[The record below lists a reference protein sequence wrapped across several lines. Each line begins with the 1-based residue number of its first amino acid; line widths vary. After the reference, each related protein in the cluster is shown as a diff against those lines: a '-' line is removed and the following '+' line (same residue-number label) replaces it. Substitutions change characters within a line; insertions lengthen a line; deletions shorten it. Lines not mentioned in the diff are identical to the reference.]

1 MKKIIIEQLKTEV
14 EDQLDDKIFNEINFF
29 SHTFQDP
36 NWRLYWQIKNSIR
49 NRIWHHLKMSLRCM
63 RIG

>member
-1 MKKIIIEQLKTEV
+1 MKKITIEQLKIEV
-14 EDQLDDKIFNEINFF
+14 EDQLDDGIFSQVDFF

-49 NRIWHHLKMSLRCM
+49 NRIWYHLKMRVQ
-63 RIG
+63 